1 MDNLNNEIKTVELTD
16 DDRGKIN
23 ACLKRP
29 APVWDAIRDIVIPKF
44 DSYLEQLETVCQTDN
59 KVNSIKQHWEDVKNN
74 ENKKAEY
81 IKTDEFDKE
90 LSKVLIA
97 FAEKRGLDVSQL
109 PPNIHNWH
117 KNSTMKRNML
127 FKIAVG
133 FGFTVDETRELMFS
147 VLSDDEQIDF
157 NNRLANEMIYLYALT
172 HNIPYAAEPDKGESE
187 PPLSVKK
194 MLKEGQNFY
203 LHRMFGDK
211 YEDCYAVLSK
221 MDKINI
227 FDSYNMTMCA
237 FWIAAIS
244 LNVDDEIDDQNSSKA
259 SQNSRMRRIDPVE
272 SVAELC
278 YHFSIGDR
286 ELRDEKKPE
295 WKDVQRSKADFI
307 DMLNL
312 FETLFSRG
320 ISKLNKSSKEYEVK
334 SLMYNKMSDY
344 ISELKD
350 YISKQSDDTLFSP
363 LDIISPLKNSGLG
376 EFEQKYIGEMIDHL
390 LLEKLDRYNDIFWI
404 ESKNLDKARNASL
417 VKNINDSPLNDSD
430 YEYYKLI
437 IESIRLSLRDLRAVT
452 QRGKLDLFDVY
463 YTMNE
468 ILKYPYFDD
477 AGIGMEIYGY
487 ENYVSMKKEDSEHTS
502 SMSKRF
508 SLEHEAVKYNIS
520 DYKDYLNVLLNGEDI
535 QCYEQYDRVRLSR
548 GKEEFVQYL
557 IDLGYITDNNS
568 KISAHKIPLFIF
580 DGSDKIS
587 RNDDC
592 HKEFLSAFYSIKRF
606 KDQTIKHTEPFK
618 RKDIL
623 KLVFWN
629 YAYDSNYSRGDRAN
643 VRKSMFKRY
652 FNGDTGNEK
661 WDTMIKRTQVANINE
676 DNSLDCLLILCAEHD
691 DPVAFLEKAYEE
703 YGSSLKK
710 IL

>member
-1 MDNLNNEIKTVELTD
+1 MDNLNNEIKAVELTQ
-16 DDRGKIN
+16 DDRAKID
-23 ACLKRP
+23 ACLKRLDT
-29 APVWDAIRDIVIPKF
+29 VWDTIRKIVIPKF
-44 DSYLEQLETVCQTDN
+44 DSYLEQLETVCQMDS
-59 KVNSIKQHWEDVKNN
+59 KLNSIKQHWGAVKNN
-74 ENKKAEY
+74 ENEKAKY
-81 IKTDEFDKE
+81 IKKNIFDEE
-90 LSKVLIA
+90 LSKVLIT
-97 FAEKRGLDVSQL
+97 FAEKRGLYDSHLTQ
-109 PPNIHNWH
+109 NILNWH
-117 KNSTMKRNML
+117 KNSTMKRDML
-127 FKIAVG
+127 LKIAVS

-157 NNRLANEMIYLYALT
+157 NNRLANEMIYYYALT
-172 HNIPYAAEPDKGESE
+172 HNLPYATKPNIGESE

-194 MLKEGQNFY
+194 MLKEGQNIY

-221 MDKINI
+221 IDKINI

-237 FWIAAIS
+237 FRIAAIS
-244 LNVDDEIDDQNSSKA
+244 LKVDDEIDDQSSSKD
-259 SQNSRMRRIDPVE
+259 SQKSRMRRIDPVE

-286 ELRDEKKPE
+286 ELRDKKKPE

-307 DMLNL
+307 KMLNL
-312 FETLFSRG
+312 FESLISRS

-363 LDIISPLKNSGLG
+363 LDVISPLKNSGLG
-376 EFEQKYIGEMIDHL
+376 EFEQKYIGEMIDDIL
-390 LLEKLDRYNDIFWI
+390 LKKLKRYNDIF
-404 ESKNLDKARNASL
+404 NDLVDK
-417 VKNINDSPLNDSD
+417 KENDFVLNDSD

-437 IESIRLSLRDLRAVT
+437 IESIRLSHRDLLAVT
-452 QRGKLDLFDVY
+452 QRGKLYLFDVY
-463 YTMNE
+463 PTMNE

-477 AGIGMEIYGY
+477 AGIGNDIYEY
-487 ENYVSMKKEDSEHTS
+487 ENYVSKTREDYSHS
-502 SMSKRF
+502 ASMSRRF
-508 SLEHEAVKYNIS
+508 SLEKYAEEYNKS
-520 DYKDYLNVLLNGEDI
+520 KYKDYLNELLNDHEDVH
-535 QCYEQYDRVRLSR
+535 CYEQYDRVRLSR

-557 IDLGYITDNNS
+557 LDHGYITDVKSN
-568 KISAHKIPLFIF
+568 KAEDRIPLFTV
-580 DGSDKIS
+580 DRSDKLI
-587 RNDDC
+587 RNEDC
-592 HKEFLSAFYSIKRF
+592 HNVFLSAFYNIRRF
-606 KDQTIKHTEPFK
+606 TNQHIRHTEPFK

-629 YAYDSNYSRGDRAN
+629 YAYDSNYVRGDNAK
-643 VRKSMFKRY
+643 VRRSRFKRY
-652 FNGDTGNEK
+652 FDGNTENEE
-661 WDTMIKRTQVANINE
+661 WNTMIKRTQVASINE

-710 IL
+710 IF